1 MNKDIKFYLTNIDKT
16 GQVLHESTENEI
28 LKFYNK
34 YRNIYEFDDL
44 MNVNCQNRT

>member
-28 LKFYNK
+28 LKFTT
-34 YRNIYEFDDL
+34 NIEIFMNL
-44 MNVNCQNRT
+44 MI